1 MPGSQKSA
9 YAAVLLLVV
18 PWCFGQRLEPLR
30 AQGAITV
37 RAVLPATAK
46 LDPPSAYFSAALGS
60 EQSSDATLSTTL
72 ELDWNI
78 DRFTRRMQIVARFP
92 NSRDALQDGSG
103 HSITAAQLE
112 LSTDKQHWKPFP
124 LCSVESLSSGVLV
137 ASEDLSEVGRQGK
150 MLYQISLRLREG
162 AENVYPAR
170 YYGALHFQLLLQ

>member
-60 EQSSDATLSTTL
+60 EQGSDATLSTTL
-72 ELDWNI
+72 D
-78 DRFTRRMQIVARFP
+78 
-92 NSRDALQDGSG
+92 SRDALQDGSG

-150 MLYQISLRLREG
+150 KLYQISLRLREG
-162 AENVYPAR
+162 AETVYPAR